1 MKKVV
6 YSLAVLFSVAALAS
20 CGGNK
25 AAEAADSDT
34 VAVEVVEETATN
46 VANDTETGVAEA
58 AEAVEAPAAESA
70 K

>member
-6 YSLAVLFSVAALAS
+6 YSLAVLFSVALVS

-25 AAEAADSDT
+25 AAEATDSDT
-34 VAVEVVEETATN
+34 VVNEAIEETVAVDTN
-46 VANDTETGVAEA
+46 NDTTVVVEA
-58 AEAVEAPAAESA
+58 AEVVEAPAADSA

>member
-34 VAVEVVEETATN
+34 VAVEVVEESAT
-46 VANDTETGVAEA
+46 VANDSETAVAEA
-58 AEAVEAPAAESA
+58 AEVVEAPAAESA

>member
-6 YSLAVLFSVAALAS
+6 YSLAVLFSVALVS

-25 AAEAADSDT
+25 AAEATDSDT
-34 VAVEVVEETATN
+34 V
-46 VANDTETGVAEA
+46 VAEA
-58 AEAVEAPAAESA
+58 IEETVAVDTNNDTAVAVEAAEVVEAPAADSA